1 MSNLYFLYVLS
12 KELIKSLYNINTE
25 TKIFPTLLEGRGL
38 MFLLLIKALH
48 PPRHT
53 GHIPSVKSTK
63 LFSTVGEGTE
73 IPIAFRTP
81 YVLTMSPGVT
91 CCASSFRLLVTCSAR
106 EKNRKTVLGVK
117 TRFLYILIN
126 KKQKRT
132 MKLTLEQQGL
142 ELCRSTDTQI
152 FFF

>member
-1 MSNLYFLYVLS
+1 M
-12 KELIKSLYNINTE
+12 
-25 TKIFPTLLEGRGL
+25 LLEGRGL

-48 PPRHT
+48 PPRDT
-53 GHIPSVKSTK
+53 GHVPSVKSTT
-63 LFSTVGEGTE
+63 LFSTMGEGME

-117 TRFLYILIN
+117 TWFLYVIIN
-126 KKQKRT
+126 KKR
-132 MKLTLEQQGL
+132 EQYEADPGTAGAGAVPVH
-142 ELCRSTDTQI
+142 R
-152 FFF
+152 